1 MKKLLTIAAI
11 AAASTALAVESS
23 NTFGILRVDSSDPVT
38 VVAVPWL
45 AAGGGD
51 IAVTDVVKTANLH
64 NGDKLNYYNGTDYDQ
79 WVLSDGV
86 WTVVNKVGAG
96 EGRTAPAG
104 LKRGNAIILERY
116 GEIGS
121 CFYLYGQYES
131 AAADA
136 TVLPANAYSLIAPPK
151 TESQSGTIALSS
163 ATWTG
168 ITPADHIILP
178 NGNQLDW
185 STTENAWGKKTY
197 SGPTDW
203 TGTWST
209 DDAVIPMGQGV
220 WFKAGTGDAKS
231 VQW

>member
-11 AAASTALAVESS
+11 AAATSALAVESS
-23 NTFGILRVDSSDPVT
+23 NTFGILRVDSSAAQTIVS
-38 VVAVPWL
+38 VPWL

-51 IAVTDVVKTANLH
+51 IDVDDVVKTANLH
-64 NGDKLNYYNGTDYDQ
+64 NGDKLHYYNTTTKKYRVWELTDGA
-79 WVLSDGV
+79 WVEAKDAEDPVVAAPTLS
-86 WTVVNKVGAG
+86 
-96 EGRTAPAG
+96 
-104 LKRGNAIILERY
+104 RGNAIILERTAP
-116 GEIGS
+116 IAGS
-121 CFYLYGQYES
+121 FYLYGQYES
-131 AAADA
+131 TAAAA
-136 TVLPANAYSLIAPPK
+136 TELPAGAYSLIAPPK
-151 TESQSGTIALSS
+151 TTTTRDDGKIALSS

-168 ITPADHIILP
+168 ITSADHIILP

-185 STTENAWGKKTY
+185 NGTAWGKKTY
-197 SGPTDW
+197 SGPDDW